1 MIPNIITLMRLL
13 LVPVIIVTIG
23 QGNWMLAFV
32 CFSVAGISDAI
43 DGTIA
48 HRYSM
53 QTELGAY
60 LDPIADKALLV
71 SIFVMLSIVGLV
83 PSWVAIMVV
92 SRDIMIVGG
101 ILLAWL
107 MGSPMPI
114 NPHMV
119 SKLNTLIQISFAG
132 LVLGMQAFSLRIDWV
147 VEYGIIAVAALT
159 SASMATYL
167 AQFTKHMA
175 D

>member
-1 MIPNIITLMRLL
+1 MIPNIITMVRLI
-13 LVPVIIVTIG
+13 LVPVIVAMIG
-23 QGNWMLAFV
+23 QGNWTLAFF
-32 CFSVAGISDAI
+32 CFAVAGVSDAI

-48 HRYSM
+48 RRYSM

-71 SIFVMLSIVGLV
+71 SIFVMLSFVGLI
-83 PSWVAIMVV
+83 PGWVAIMVV

-101 ILLAWL
+101 ILLAWVL
-107 MGSPMPI
+107 GTPIPI
-114 NPHMV
+114 NPHLV
-119 SKLNTLIQISFAG
+119 TKINTTMQIAFAG
-132 LVLGMQAFSLRIDWV
+132 LVLGTQAFLIKADWA

-159 SASMATYL
+159 IASMATYL
-167 AQFTKHMA
+167 TQFIKHMA

>member
-1 MIPNIITLMRLL
+1 MIPNLITMVRLI
-13 LVPVIIVTIG
+13 LVPVIVAMIG
-23 QGNWMLAFV
+23 HGNWIFAFF
-32 CFSVAGISDAI
+32 CFAAAGISDAV

-48 HRYSM
+48 RRYSM

-71 SIFVMLSIVGLV
+71 SIFVMLSVVGLI
-83 PSWVAIMVV
+83 PGWVAIMVV

-101 ILLAWL
+101 ILLAWVL
-107 MGSPMPI
+107 GAPIPI

-119 SKLNTLIQISFAG
+119 SKINTTMQIAFAG
-132 LVLGMQAFSLRIDWV
+132 LVLGTQAFSLKADWA
-147 VEYGIIAVAALT
+147 VEYGIIGVATLT
-159 SASMATYL
+159 IASMATYL
-167 AQFTKHMA
+167 MQFIKHMA